1 MTICIFIGS
10 ELLGES
16 KSLGTS
22 GILLVELPSQVIIH
36 CKTYGQCTGIMRET
50 GSLGV
55 IIGILLRLYDS
66 SPVSRFFFF
75 FCINWSHF
83 HLDHLKIK
91 SWVHLV

>member
-66 SPVSRFFFF
+66 L
-75 FCINWSHF
+75 SHF